1 MLFSYSSLDPISE
14 ETLRAGMDGVVVAV
28 ERSIASELP
37 ARFGIMLDGWTH
49 ASEHYI
55 AVFACYEVNGC
66 PKTAL
71 LSMAPLL
78 DALDDDLSAQGHLE
92 FLATMLQR
100 DYGVQLAQC
109 RFLVADNCAVNRR
122 LATLMS
128 VPLVGCASHRLNLA
142 VQADMASHEDDLA
155 AVQALM
161 VKLRTLTQSAKLR
174 LKTPLRPVIR
184 QDTRWSSTFEMVRRY
199 LQLLEFL
206 DAEDDD
212 LMDLLPPP
220 AMNKRL
226 RALYQELCDIESVSK
241 ALQGHDVDLLDVR
254 EWFDEL
260 IAVKPQ
266 YGRYIGPRAN
276 IVHNPDFEAGCVRVL
291 RGKAQRLTR
300 AEKAALQPFE
310 AARPD
315 DAAASEEEEYPAA
328 SFVERLRKRR
338 RLAQDRVKYEQLQSI
353 PPTSNVVERFFSIA
367 RVTLGHQRHGLLP
380 RTLETILFLRQNRS
394 YWDATTVDNLS

>member
-55 AVFACYEVNGC
+55 AVFACNEVNGC
-66 PKTAL
+66 PKTTL

-78 DALDDDLSAQGHLE
+78 DALDDDLSAQGHLQ
-92 FLATMLQR
+92 FLATKLPH

-109 RFLVADNCAVNRR
+109 RFLVADNCTVNRR

-142 VQADMASHEDDLA
+142 VQADMASHEEDLA

-161 VKLRTLTQSAKLR
+161 VKLRTLTKSAKLR

-199 LQLLEFL
+199 HQLLEFL

-220 AMNKRL
+220 ATNKRL
-226 RALYQELCDIESVSK
+226 RALYQELWDIESVSK

-266 YGRYIGPRAN
+266 YGRYIGKFITVKFVFN
-276 IVHNPDFEAGCVRVL
+276 IFTNNCIMVFTLQGLGPTLCTTQILRLGVYAFSAG
-291 RGKAQRLTR
+291 
-300 AEKAALQPFE
+300 
-310 AARPD
+310 
-315 DAAASEEEEYPAA
+315 
-328 SFVERLRKRR
+328 RR
-338 RLAQDRVKYEQLQSI
+338 S
-353 PPTSNVVERFFSIA
+353 
-367 RVTLGHQRHGLLP
+367 G
-380 RTLETILFLRQNRS
+380 
-394 YWDATTVDNLS
+394 

>member
-14 ETLRAGMDGVVVAV
+14 EALRAGMDGIVVAV

-66 PKTAL
+66 PKTTL

-78 DALDDDLSAQGHLE
+78 DALDDVLSAQGHLE
-92 FLATMLQR
+92 SLTTMLPR

-142 VQADMASHEDDLA
+142 VQADMASHEEDLA

-184 QDTRWSSTFEMVRRY
+184 QDTHWSSTFEMVRRY
-199 LQLLEFL
+199 LQLEFL

-226 RALYQELCDIESVSK
+226 RALYQELCDIE
-241 ALQGHDVDLLDVR
+241 HDVDLLDVR

-260 IAVKPQ
+260 IAAKSQ
-266 YGRYIGPRAN
+266 YGRYIGKFITVEFVFN
-276 IVHNPDFEAGCVRVL
+276 IFTNNCIMVFILQGLGPTLCTTQILRLGVYAFSAG
-291 RGKAQRLTR
+291 
-300 AEKAALQPFE
+300 
-310 AARPD
+310 
-315 DAAASEEEEYPAA
+315 
-328 SFVERLRKRR
+328 RR
-338 RLAQDRVKYEQLQSI
+338 S
-353 PPTSNVVERFFSIA
+353 
-367 RVTLGHQRHGLLP
+367 G
-380 RTLETILFLRQNRS
+380 
-394 YWDATTVDNLS
+394 